1 MTRFID
7 RGAIVAGW
15 VGVGVAATV
24 AISFLLVIPIEPIY
38 WLLAFPVGLLIGYYA
53 DQRSDRRAGPGVRIL
68 VNALYAG
75 VLTAVVY
82 AALLLG
88 VKAIFFAGDDGYR
101 DASAGGPISCTSG
114 ADCVYQRYLADGRA
128 DQLRA
133 NGVIDVETFTTFY
146 WQQQLQTA
154 GLLVIL
160 VVVGSLGGGALYWVF
175 RPKTPAAGALPRAE
189 GQGTA

>member
-1 MTRFID
+1 VTRFVD

-53 DQRSDRRAGPGVRIL
+53 DQRSDRRAGPATRIL

-75 VLTAVVY
+75 VITAVVY
-82 AALLLG
+82 AGLLIG
-88 VKAIFFAGDDGYR
+88 VKAIFFAADDGYR

-114 ADCVYQRYLADGRA
+114 ADCVYQRYLADGRG

-133 NGVIDVETFTTFY
+133 SGVTDVATFTSFY
-146 WQQQLQTA
+146 WEQQLQTA
-154 GLLVIL
+154 GLLVLL
-160 VVVGSLGGGALYWVF
+160 VIIGSVGGGVVYWVF
-175 RPKTPAAGALPRAE
+175 RPKAPAGTLSNVE
-189 GQGTA
+189 GRGTV

>member
-1 MTRFID
+1 MTLFD
-7 RGAIVAGW
+7 RRALPAVF
-15 VGVGVAATV
+15 VGIGMALTIGV
-24 AISFLLVIPIEPIY
+24 SFLLVIPIQPVY
-38 WLLAFPVGLLIGYYA
+38 WLLAIPAGLLIGYYA
-53 DQRSDRRAGPGVRIL
+53 NGRAARGRGEWLPILGNGLVAGIATGV
-68 VNALYAG
+68 
-75 VLTAVVY
+75 TM

-88 VKAIFFAGDDGYR
+88 VRALFFNLDNGYR
-101 DASAGGPISCTSG
+101 DPDAGGPFSCTTG

-154 GLLVIL
+154 GLLVVL